1 MWVKLTEAP
10 RGPRVSIYTRGD
22 LGTLVKG
29 RPTPGQDCFWNATGD
44 AERVSGK
51 LRGFSLQGRKQDHP
65 VNNLS
70 FIQIV
75 EYFILQ

>member
-1 MWVKLTEAP
+1 MGEAD
-10 RGPRVSIYTRGD
+10 RGPPWASVTST
-22 LGTLVKG
+22 LGGTWGHLLKG
-29 RPTPGQDCFWNATGD
+29 QRHPDKTVFWNATGD